1 MTKAALDLEAIQLLS
16 RYTEHLQQHA
26 EHEGSAGTDFFSLKR
41 LAVSIGRNKVSSHL
55 VIPSCGGR
63 GVPGSAF
70 YVAWLAEELIHG
82 NKIILL

>member
-1 MTKAALDLEAIQLLS
+1 M
-16 RYTEHLQQHA
+16 
-26 EHEGSAGTDFFSLKR
+26 
-41 LAVSIGRNKVSSHL
+41 SIGRNKVSSHL

-82 NKIILL
+82 NKNYTTIMFRAEDWVEESKGERGLQGVQEQHA